1 MANEKPIV
9 LIELDGTLIYPIDGN
24 RDIRFGKTYANAAW
38 FVKQLKEFSRPMI
51 YTTRL
56 NMDQPH
62 DLAEKIIY
70 KTIKLE
76 SSSRSFDLEVFRNT
90 SNAKPLVACHVD
102 SRSVRCAPELGDDY
116 GKVLASIEEVI
127 KTIQRG

>member
-1 MANEKPIV
+1 MNEKPTV
-9 LIELDGTLIYPIDGN
+9 LIELDGTLIYQIDGN
-24 RDIRFGKTYANAAW
+24 RDIRFGKPYANAAW

-62 DLAEKIIY
+62 DLTEKGIDRAIR
-70 KTIKLE
+70 LE
-76 SSSRSFDLEVFRNT
+76 SESRNFHIPIFRNT

-102 SRSVRCAPELGDDY
+102 SRSIRCAPDEGSDY
-116 GKVLASIEEVI
+116 GKVLKEIEEVI
-127 KTIQRG
+127 KRG